1 MRKKLL
7 SIILTGLCLS
17 VIGDVT
23 DECCTADKVPASGQ
37 NKNITIQ
44 TTGTFGKI
52 FFTSPAIWDVAIY
65 EEWKIDGI
73 KFQTNYNYRY
83 YAPFGRNGVSGGL
96 SYKDACNKPNNYYK
110 ASLTIFETSSI
121 LPYAKGS
128 FEIHGK

>member
-7 SIILTGLCLS
+7 SIILTVLCVS
-17 VIGDVT
+17 VVGDVT
-23 DECCTADKVPASGQ
+23 DACCTADKVPASGQ

-65 EEWKIDGI
+65 EEWKIDGV

-96 SYKDACNKPNNYYK
+96 TYKEACNKPNNYYK

>member
-1 MRKKLL
+1 MASVLA
-7 SIILTGLCLS
+7 LTCS
-17 VIGDVT
+17 ADVV
-23 DECCTADKVPASGQ
+23 DECCTADKVPATGKD
-37 NKNITIQ
+37 KNITIQ
-44 TTGTFGKI
+44 TTGTWGKI

-65 EEWKIDGI
+65 EEWKIDGV
-73 KFQTNYNYRY
+73 KGGTNYNYRY
-83 YAPFGRNGVSGGL
+83 YAPFGRNGVTGGL